1 MFTELCRSNINTL
14 LLFLIACRV
23 KNYIFYPS
31 PSHFFY
37 MIPRHVVH
45 GEKRKA
51 YRGLV
56 EIPKVKSH
64 GKDLGVDGRIV
75 LINKLTLW
83 CALDLSNSG

>member
-1 MFTELCRSNINTL
+1 
-14 LLFLIACRV
+14 
-23 KNYIFYPS
+23 
-31 PSHFFY
+31 